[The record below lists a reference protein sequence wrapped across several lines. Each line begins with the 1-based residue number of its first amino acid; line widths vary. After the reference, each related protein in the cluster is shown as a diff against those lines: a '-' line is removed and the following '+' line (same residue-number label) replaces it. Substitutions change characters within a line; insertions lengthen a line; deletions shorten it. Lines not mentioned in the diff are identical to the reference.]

1 MISIEKTLT
10 ILKIVFSVF
19 MVFHIAITISIIFL
33 DIIPVDYLWGGQ
45 LKTKG
50 ELFMFE
56 LISILVQTICLLY
69 VLLYKKYFS
78 EKAAGKVIAWILFII
93 FSFNTVGNILAKTLF
108 EKIIF
113 TPVTLCLSLLML
125 RIALTKKKTEK

>member
-50 ELFMFE
+50 ELFIFE

-78 EKAAGKVIAWILFII
+78 EKTIGKIIAWILFII

-125 RIALTKKKTEK
+125 RIALTKKTEK